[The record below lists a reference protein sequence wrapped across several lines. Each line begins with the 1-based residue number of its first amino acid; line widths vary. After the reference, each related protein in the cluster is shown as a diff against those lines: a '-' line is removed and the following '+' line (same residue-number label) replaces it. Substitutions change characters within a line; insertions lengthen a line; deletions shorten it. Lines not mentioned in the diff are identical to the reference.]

1 MNLPD
6 DISVKDIDVLIIG
19 GGTAGPMAAVAAKEK
34 NPEAS
39 VMLLEKANVKRSGA
53 ISMGMDGLNNAVVPG
68 HSTPEDYVKEITIA
82 NDGVLLQKGVMT
94 YAENSFAMIQ
104 KLDNW
109 GVYFQKDETGEYDM
123 KKVHHLPYRQ
133 QLFFYHRDLWLSY
146 LDLLLMLLKI

>member
-6 DISVKDIDVLIIG
+6 DISVKDVDVLIIG
-19 GGTAGPMAAVAAKEK
+19 VGTAGPMAAVAAKEK

-39 VMLLEKANVKRSGA
+39 VMLLEKATVKRSGA
-53 ISMGMDGLNNAVVPG
+53 LSMCMDGLNNAVVPG

-94 YAENSFAMIQ
+94 YAENSYAMIQ

-123 KKVHHLPYRQ
+123 NKVN
-133 QLFFYHRDLWLSY
+133 QLGT
-146 LDLLLMLLKI
+146 